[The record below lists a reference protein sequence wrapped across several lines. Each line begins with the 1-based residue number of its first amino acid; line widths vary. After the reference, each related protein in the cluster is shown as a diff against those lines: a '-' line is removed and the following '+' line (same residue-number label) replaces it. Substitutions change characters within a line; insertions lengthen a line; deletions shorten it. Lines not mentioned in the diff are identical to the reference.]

1 MRQSLG
7 LKICWEMEI
16 KIDETYHVAP
26 IAERQNS
33 PCITPTLGNPFFP
46 KSQSR
51 MCTKM
56 GKTVGKYSR
65 GCSRTVGFVFEQSG
79 ALFPVWGLIV
89 LITRCPKLSAILN
102 CAGHDLNGFEP
113 PF

>member
-56 GKTVGKYSR
+56 GENAGKYSR
-65 GCSRTVGFVFEQSG
+65 GCSRTVSFVFEQSD
-79 ALFPVWGLIV
+79 APFPARGLIV
-89 LITRCPKLSAILN
+89 LVTRCPELSAFLN
-102 CAGHDLNGFEP
+102 CAGHDLNGFGP